1 MGHWSSISHKKK
13 NQKKETIGK
22 RWCGQK
28 ITPHPL
34 RVTILGDRGVKSIF
48 HLFLS
53 LNYFSLFTFN
63 LFFLFSGNDTK
74 RKVRTTEDHFHFF
87 VSLFRD
93 FPRFF
98 FFREMESFT
107 RTKGEKR
114 KKQPPIRRRHSGP
127 FLDCWLWSWSRVKKK
142 EAKKSFSAKTKSNRI
157 PTALCKSNWYKP

>member
-1 MGHWSSISHKKK
+1 METWKSGSLKLNFPQEK

-28 ITPHPL
+28 ITPHTL
-34 RVTILGDRGVKSIF
+34 RVTISGDRGVKSIF

-53 LNYFSLFTFN
+53 LYYFSLFTFN

-74 RKVRTTEDHFHFF
+74 RKKSQLPRTIFTF
-87 VSLFRD
+87 LFPFSVISRD
-93 FPRFF
+93 FFSG
-98 FFREMESFT
+98 EMESFT

-127 FLDCWLWSWSRVKKK
+127 FLDCWLWSSSRVEKEGSKKVFLSKNK
-142 EAKKSFSAKTKSNRI
+142 EQ
-157 PTALCKSNWYKP
+157 